1 MLRKRT
7 MLVSQI
13 EDGWGNDVNCKLL
26 MHLDNNAN
34 NYAINGISGMEV
46 FPDGSFVSGKFNQAY
61 KGMDGLIDPIASYDG
76 QLSNLLNEN
85 FTAEM
90 WINTNSIMENY
101 GNNLMRFGKNPDT
114 GDSWLTFDISPIT
127 DTITYINISN
137 LSYDEDYNETY
148 TTLYYGSLYSN
159 QLTEWTHIA
168 LVVNSGEIK
177 VFINGQNL
185 QFTGH
190 VDYEFPIGLNCS
202 FGSHSLIIDE
212 IRFSN
217 IARYTSDFTPP
228 IAAYV

>member
-7 MLVSQI
+7 MLASLI
-13 EDGWGNDVNCKLL
+13 ENGGGNDANCKLL
-26 MHLDNNAN
+26 MHFDNNTN
-34 NYAINGISGMEV
+34 NSAINGISEMNV
-46 FPDGSFVSGKFNQAY
+46 FDQGSFVSGKFNQAY
-61 KGMDGLIDPIASYDG
+61 KGIDGVPNPINSFDG

-90 WINTNSIMENY
+90 WINTNSIMKNY
-101 GNNLMRFGKNPDT
+101 GNNLMKFGENPDT
-114 GDSWLTFDISPIT
+114 EYSWLVFDISHINN
-127 DTITYINISN
+127 TITYINISN

-148 TTLYYGSLYSN
+148 TTLYYGSIYSN

-177 VFINGQNL
+177 VFINGQDL
-185 QFTGH
+185 QFTGY
-190 VDYEFPIGLNCS
+190 VDYNFPIGLYCS

-217 IARYTSDFTPP
+217 IARYTSNFTPP
-228 IAAYV
+228 TSAYV

>member
-13 EDGWGNDVNCKLL
+13 EDGGGNDVNCKLL

-34 NYAINGISGMEV
+34 NSAINVISEMSV
-46 FPDGSFVSGKFNQAY
+46 AHYGSFVSGKFNQAY
-61 KGMDGLIDPIASYDG
+61 KGIDGLKNPISSFDG

-90 WINTNSIMENY
+90 WIKTNSIMKNY
-101 GNNLMRFGKNPDT
+101 GNNLMRFGEDPDT
-114 GDSWLTFDISPIT
+114 GDSWLTFDISHINN
-127 DTITYINISN
+127 TITYINISN
-137 LSYDEDYNETY
+137 LSYDEDYSEIY
-148 TTLYYGSLYSN
+148 TTLYYGSIYSN

-177 VFINGQNL
+177 VFINGQDL
-185 QFTGH
+185 QFTGY
-190 VDYEFPIGLNCS
+190 VDYNFPIGLYCS